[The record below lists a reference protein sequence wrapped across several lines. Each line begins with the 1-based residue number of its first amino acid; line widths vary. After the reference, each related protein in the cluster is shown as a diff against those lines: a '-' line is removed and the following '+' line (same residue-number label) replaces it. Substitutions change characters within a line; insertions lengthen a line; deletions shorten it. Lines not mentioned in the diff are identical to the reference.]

1 MQYYIHQ
8 LGDKDCGYTSVKML
22 MAHIYKRNDFLYYP
36 EPSISTSTSLRDL
49 MSYAKKEGVSLGAF
63 RAINKGMFFKEK
75 KKLILIPI
83 KENDK
88 FHMVMVKK
96 MMRKKS
102 LLYDPVAGIRYISNK
117 KLIDIWDGE
126 YLEVLN
132 VEGSSFS
139 LRKMRI
145 IPKFFTVLTMI
156 FEFMSFSSLIVALY
170 FIDGTIPFYISLGLF
185 ISYIIFE
192 FIYRKM
198 LIQSMK
204 YFDKHTMV
212 GEFALNRQDFKSRYA
227 NMTQF
232 KVLAISNPIQL
243 FSLVL
248 MCLLGIIVLG
258 MNSLYNLISVA
269 TIFLFQLLFKF
280 FENYQMEYRHNKINV
295 IENDLDSLSRT
306 SNKTFLSKIEELNNE
321 TYRFVSF
328 CNFKKYL
335 MIFLVIAMS
344 LLYCGLSNNYSVN
357 FMLFHFFFYL
367 YINDDFEKII
377 NFSKNN
383 EDFKY
388 YKALYL
394 YYFNKY

>member
-22 MAHIYKRNDFLYYP
+22 LAHLYKRYDFLYYP

-63 RAINKGMFFKEK
+63 RTISKDLFFKQK
-75 KKLILIPI
+75 KKMILIPI
-83 KENDK
+83 KENDM
-88 FHMVMVKK
+88 FHMVLVKK
-96 MMRKKS
+96 ILKKKS
-102 LLYDPVAGIRYISNK
+102 LIYDPMSGIHFIKNK
-117 KLIDIWDGE
+117 NLVDIWDGE

-132 VEGSSFS
+132 VEGSNFH
-139 LRKMRI
+139 LRKMRVV
-145 IPKFFTVLTMI
+145 PKIFTFLTMF
-156 FEFMSFSSLIVALY
+156 FEFVSFASLIIALY
-170 FIDGTIPFYISLGLF
+170 FIDGTIPFYLSLGLF
-185 ISYIIFE
+185 LSYIIFE
-192 FIYRKM
+192 FIYQKI
-198 LIQSMK
+198 LIETMK

-232 KVLAISNPIQL
+232 KVLAISNPIQI
-243 FSLVL
+243 FSLIL
-248 MCLLGIIVLG
+248 MCSLGIMVLG
-258 MNSLYNLISVA
+258 INSIYNLISIGIV
-269 TIFLFQLLFKF
+269 FLFQIIFKL
-280 FENYQMEYRHNKINV
+280 FENYKMGNRYNRISSL
-295 IENDLDSLSRT
+295 ENDLGSLCRT
-306 SNKTFLSKIEELNNE
+306 SNTTFLSKINELNNE
-321 TYRFVSF
+321 TYRYVSF
-328 CNFKKYL
+328 CNFKKYV
-335 MIFLVIAMS
+335 MVFLIIALS
-344 LLYCGLSNNYSVN
+344 FLYCSLTKNFSVN

-377 NFSKNN
+377 NFSKNF